1 MTRDDIIKLARE
13 AGISRLPDN
22 LGDGWWQADSTAE
35 LERFAALVAAQE
47 REACEKEAQER
58 VDSLYIM
65 YEQACQQRDAL
76 MDQQRAQIEA
86 MRGRIQ

>member
-1 MTRDDIIKLARE
+1 MTRDDIIRMARE
-13 AGISRLPDN
+13 AGFEIDCCSLEWHNRI
-22 LGDGWWQADSTAE
+22 
-35 LERFAALVAAQE
+35 ERFAALVAAQE
-47 REACEKEAQER
+47 REACEKEAQDR
-58 VDSLYIM
+58 IDRLYAM

>member
-1 MTRDDIIKLARE
+1 MTREEIIRMARE
-13 AGISRLPDN
+13 AGI
-22 LGDGWWQADSTAE
+22 GWWLDDNK
-35 LERFAALVAAQE
+35 LERFADLIAAQE
-47 REACEKEAQER
+47 REACEKEAQDR
-58 VDSLYIM
+58 IDRLYAM

>member
-1 MTRDDIIKLARE
+1 MTRDDIN
-13 AGISRLPDN
+13 RLIQDN
-22 LGDGWWQADSTAE
+22 GLFHGTVKIGVIMDINH
-35 LERFAALVAAQE
+35 LEKFAALVAAQE

-58 VDSLYIM
+58 IDRLYMM